1 MLMLTVG
8 SCFVHMYVISTTV
21 ILRPAKCLLP
31 LLFRRKPWTQFI
43 SVLYEF
49 KYYAR
54 MGPFCK
60 QIGVDKKG

>member
-1 MLMLTVG
+1 MLTLG

-31 LLFRRKPWTQFI
+31 LLFGRKSWAQFI

-49 KYYAR
+49 KYCAR
-54 MGPFCK
+54 MWPFCK
-60 QIGVDKKG
+60 QMGIDKKG